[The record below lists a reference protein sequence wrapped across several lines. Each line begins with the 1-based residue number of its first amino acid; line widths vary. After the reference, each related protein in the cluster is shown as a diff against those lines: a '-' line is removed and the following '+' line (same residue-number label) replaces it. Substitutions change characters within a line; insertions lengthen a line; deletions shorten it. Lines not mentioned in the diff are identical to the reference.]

1 MISRYTMFG
10 VVAVATMLPTLPAS
24 AQSRGIN
31 PNLGAGDNAL
41 ADAILATPNRRTP
54 IFPDNDL
61 ATTPGLE
68 QPASTP
74 QFTLNILTP
83 ALFNSNAQAVSA
95 GGAKTL
101 ELNPSV
107 HLGWAGQIPD
117 LPIRVSGEASLETDR
132 HLNAVDTE
140 ANYIRPAARAQYVN
154 PNDDQDYSPFVSY
167 ASELDFNSAF
177 SRNTYSDQN
186 LNLGI
191 DKVFNFDSDFNRVL
205 ARPNSAA
212 ETVWSF
218 GFSATA
224 QRRFSDQAP
233 GSYAISFAPS
243 AGYVIS
249 DEWNLSLSMLTTGRQ
264 YDTAVNLNRRTLA
277 LEPIGLLEYMVPQR
291 WFGDAAT
298 AQALGNPAIDF
309 VVGADREWST
319 ISGGTYVQVTAGL
332 VLKMGWRF

>member
-1 MISRYTMFG
+1 
-10 VVAVATMLPTLPAS
+10 MLFFAQFAD
-24 AQSRGIN
+24 AQSPSTNAGIS
-31 PNLGAGDNAL
+31 DNGSAL
-41 ADAILATPNRRTP
+41 FDAILATPNPKTP
-54 IFPDNDL
+54 TIPDNDL
-61 ATTPGLE
+61 ATAPGLE
-68 QPASTP
+68 GLASPP

-95 GGAKTL
+95 GGAETL

-107 HLGWAGQIPD
+107 HFGWAGQIPNF
-117 LPIRVSGEASLETDR
+117 PIRVSGEASLEIDR
-132 HLNAVDTE
+132 YLNAGDAD
-140 ANYIRPAARAQYVN
+140 ANYIRPAARAQYDN
-154 PNDDQDYSPFVSY
+154 PDDDQDYSPFVSY
-167 ASELDFNSAF
+167 ASELDFKSAF
-177 SRNTYSDQN
+177 SRNTYADQN

-205 ARPNSAA
+205 ARSNSAA

-224 QRRFSDQAP
+224 QRRFSDQAR

-298 AQALGNPAIDF
+298 ARGLGNPAIDF
-309 VVGADREWST
+309 VVGADREWSNA
-319 ISGGTYVQVTAGL
+319 SGGTYVQVTAGL